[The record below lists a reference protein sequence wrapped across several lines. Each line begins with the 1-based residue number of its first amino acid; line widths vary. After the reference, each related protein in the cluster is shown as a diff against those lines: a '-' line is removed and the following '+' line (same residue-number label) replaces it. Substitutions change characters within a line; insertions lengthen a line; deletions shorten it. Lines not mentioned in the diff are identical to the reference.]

1 MIEQDRCFVFRQD
14 GVTAVF
20 AEQPGER
27 SCLLRTLTN
36 TRSTH
41 ASVVI
46 RLEGD
51 QVARFTLLPF
61 QKLGVYPAMVVAGGG
76 ARACLELS
84 S

>member
-1 MIEQDRCFVFRQD
+1 MTEQDRNFVFRQD

-20 AEQPGER
+20 AEQPGEH

-51 QVARFTLLPF
+51 QVMRFTLLPF
-61 QKLGVYPAMVVAGGG
+61 QKLGVYPPTVVTGGG
-76 ARACLELS
+76 ARACLELFF
-84 S
+84 